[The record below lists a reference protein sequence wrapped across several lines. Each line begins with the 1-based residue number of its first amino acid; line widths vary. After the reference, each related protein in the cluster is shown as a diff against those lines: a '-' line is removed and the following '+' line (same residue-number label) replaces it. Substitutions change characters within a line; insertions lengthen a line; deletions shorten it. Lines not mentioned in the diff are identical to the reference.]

1 MLFERVSFALLR
13 ERSMLTWHIVLRY
26 MKVKRDILR
35 HNLELVCWAKFR
47 NDISQKYIVPE
58 NFNLK
63 NFPEEHAPETP

>member
-1 MLFERVSFALLR
+1 
-13 ERSMLTWHIVLRY
+13 MLTWHIVLRY

-35 HNLELVCWAKFR
+35 QNLELVCWAKFR

-63 NFPEEHAPETP
+63 NFPGEACARDSLENCAVRSPDGC